1 MRIQYFIPLACALL
15 FGCYADKGINP
26 SGKYPKTMSSSQTV
40 KELPKCN
47 ASAEG
52 LAVTYD
58 HFFEKKVYVCA
69 DNVWIFLRDE

>member
-1 MRIQYFIPLACALL
+1 MRKQYFIFLACALML
-15 FGCYADKGINP
+15 GCYSDNGINP
-26 SGKYPKTMSSSQTV
+26 SGKYPKTMSSRETV
-40 KELPKCN
+40 KELPKCD
-47 ASAEG
+47 ASSEG